1 MSGKVFYNLTALQTT
16 KIFFLSSNCTLL
28 VLGAPGDIMYPW
40 TIPVPMYYFCMYMFI
55 FTITCSSTFPSIGT
69 EISDLFSWLIVFCFF
84 EFVVLCRYL
93 CLWLS
98 FFFWLTN
105 LVHMVLRIGNS
116 NSFNVWGGKTD
127 ICYMYLI

>member
-98 FFFWLTN
+98 FFFSDLQTWSTWSLELEIPIHLMFEEEKPTY
-105 LVHMVLRIGNS
+105 VTCI
-116 NSFNVWGGKTD
+116 
-127 ICYMYLI
+127 